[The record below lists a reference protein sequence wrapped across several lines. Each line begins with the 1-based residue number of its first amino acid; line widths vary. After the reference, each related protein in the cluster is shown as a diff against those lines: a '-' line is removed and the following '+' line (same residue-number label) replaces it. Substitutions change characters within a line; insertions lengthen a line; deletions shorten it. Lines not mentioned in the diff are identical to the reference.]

1 MTKNRPPSRLF
12 SWLSQWTR
20 RYSSSDDS
28 PSCDDT
34 SSPSS
39 YSQPPQPQPQVTS
52 TEPIN
57 VPRPSITLSVAGTI
71 DTCFYST
78 SSFHSSTNNPS
89 CSSSPRRASA
99 MNEIWKGN
107 EDPLITATATNGHHA
122 AAAATTVS
130 LGASYPEKRLSFHH
144 HHLHHP
150 HHTSMSVSPC
160 SPPASVHR
168 PSSVFSLPPPNTTT
182 TRTNRDDVRPPR
194 LSYDM
199 DVVLSPTLLSNNN
212 NNNHHYQHHH
222 SMTPSTTTHHKQ
234 EDVVEENPKEIKIK
248 DSSWPRADRM
258 IIRQE
263 LVRLAL
269 DG

>member
-1 MTKNRPPSRLF
+1 MTKNRIF
-12 SWLSQWTR
+12 SWLSQWSR

-34 SSPSS
+34 STPSS
-39 YSQPPQPQPQVTS
+39 CSQPPPIQVTN

-78 SSFHSSTNNPS
+78 SSFHSSPNNPS

-107 EDPLITATATNGHHA
+107 EDPLITTTTSNHNAATA
-122 AAAATTVS
+122 VS
-130 LGASYPEKRLSFHH
+130 LGASYPEKRFSFHH
-144 HHLHHP
+144 
-150 HHTSMSVSPC
+150 HHTSMSVSPP
-160 SPPASVHR
+160 SSLHR
-168 PSSVFSLPPPNTTT
+168 PSSVFSLPPPT
-182 TRTNRDDVRPPR
+182 TRTNRDDMRPR

-199 DVVLSPTLLSNNN
+199 DVVLSPTLLSS
-212 NNNHHYQHHH
+212 NHHPP
-222 SMTPSTTTHHKQ
+222 TPHKQ
-234 EDVVEENPKEIKIK
+234 ENIEQEPKEKQDK

>member
-39 YSQPPQPQPQVTS
+39 CSQQQQQPTTTTQATT

-78 SSFHSSTNNPS
+78 SSLHSSSNNPS

-99 MNEIWKGN
+99 TMSEIWKGN
-107 EDPLITATATNGHHA
+107 EDPLVTMSSNN
-122 AAAATTVS
+122 AATPVAVS
-130 LGASYPEKRLSFHH
+130 LGASYPEKRFSFHH
-144 HHLHHP
+144 HHHH
-150 HHTSMSVSPC
+150 HNSMSVSPC

-168 PSSVFSLPPPNTTT
+168 PSSVFSLPPPNTAS
-182 TRTNRDDVRPPR
+182 TRTNRDDVRPR

-199 DVVLSPTLLSNNN
+199 DVVLSPTLLSYTNS
-212 NNNHHYQHHH
+212 HHH
-222 SMTPSTTTHHKQ
+222 HHQSMTPSTTTTPTTQKQ
-234 EDVVEENPKEIKIK
+234 EYVEEEPKQKKNK